1 MSQTNQFIRQYK
13 SIYYPTRDYSGIK
26 KIILVFHNQMGHG
39 LCQIQAQ
46 MVI

>member
-13 SIYYPTRDYSGIK
+13 SIYYSAKDYSGIK
-26 KIILVFHNQMGHG
+26 KIILGFNNQEGHG